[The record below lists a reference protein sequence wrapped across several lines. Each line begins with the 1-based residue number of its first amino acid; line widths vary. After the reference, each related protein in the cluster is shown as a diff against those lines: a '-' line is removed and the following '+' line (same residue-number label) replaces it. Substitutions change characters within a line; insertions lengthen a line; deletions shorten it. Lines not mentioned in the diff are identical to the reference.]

1 MKRGKSED
9 RAMAFI
15 PCGLG
20 GISLLPAYS
29 PWQPEAQARQTAPL
43 PLPSPSPGRAP
54 APLSPQATNARGI
67 VSHIAA
73 DGTDSEG
80 FPLEER

>member
-1 MKRGKSED
+1 
-9 RAMAFI
+9 MAFI
-15 PCGLG
+15 PSGLG

-29 PWQPEAQARQTAPL
+29 PWQPEAQARQT
-43 PLPSPSPGRAP
+43 